1 MKSPITGK
9 EMVLIKE
16 RSTLT
21 FRKVEFEV
29 VYNYYKCE
37 ESGEYFTTTQLDE
50 LNLNQVY
57 NQYRVKYNLP
67 FPDEIKSIREKYGLS
82 ASKMSEVL
90 GFGVNGYRNYE
101 AGEVP
106 VQSNARLIQLANDP
120 KEFKRLVGYS
130 SAFEGKA
137 LEKILQK
144 IDSIVQEEKLNLFK
158 THLENYFL
166 GTCSPNTYTGYKLPN
181 LEKFTEMVVFFTEK
195 MQPWKTMINKL
206 LFYADFGMY
215 SKVGLSISGVQYRAI
230 QMGPVPL
237 NFQTIFEFL
246 ANNEVVDIHNTYFPD
261 GNIGEQFVPNPKRSF
276 NPEIFSE
283 SELALLEEVADRF
296 RNYSTNSI
304 IAISHQEKAWIE
316 NERERKI
323 IDYNYGFDMI

>member
-29 VYNYYKCE
+29 VYNHYKCE

-57 NQYRVKYNLP
+57 NQYRVKYKLP
-67 FPDEIKSIREKYGLS
+67 FPDEIKLIREKYGLS

-90 GFGVNGYRNYE
+90 GFGVNGFRNYE

-106 VQSNARLIQLANDP
+106 NQSNARLIQLANDP

-144 IDSIVQEEKLNLFK
+144 IETIVQEEIKNVFNTQIK
-158 THLENYFL
+158 FYFL

-215 SKVGLSISGVQYRAI
+215 SKVGLSISGVRYRAI
-230 QMGPVPL
+230 QMGPVPD
-237 NFQTIFEFL
+237 NFQSIFEYL
-246 ANNEVVDIHNTYFPD
+246 AKNNEVNICFTAFPN
-261 GNIGEQFVPNPKRSF
+261 GSIGEQFKSNPKRSF
-276 NPEIFSE
+276 NPEKFTKQE
-283 SELALLEEVADRF
+283 LEELEEIVERF
-296 RNYSTNSI
+296 KKCSTKKI

-316 NERERKI
+316 NEREKKI
-323 IDYNYGFDMI
+323 IDYNLSFDLI